1 MKDQIV
7 KLSLQDS
14 PPAAKKPNGRP
25 RKNPAQGLPKGV
37 QLRSGTF
44 YYTHRDKWQNLGKDS
59 AEAFRV
65 AAELNGQT
73 KALTGT
79 MSAWFG
85 KWKKEIDAK
94 VDAKTLAPRTKKD
107 YFQAIEILE
116 PFFGHM
122 HPTLIEA
129 AHVQEY
135 LDIGRDEDRP
145 VRANREKAALSSCM
159 SWMMARSFGG
169 LKKNVCL
176 DVKRNPETPRT
187 RYVSDQEYLR
197 VYRFASPVLR
207 CWSEL
212 VYRTLQRPSDILRWT
227 RSEHIVTGDDGKL
240 YLRFKQGKTGTP
252 MSIAAN
258 EKLLGIFEALRLER
272 ERQKAKSDFLICTEV
287 GTQYTLTGITSMWSR
302 ATEAGNVLDFGIY
315 DMKSKGA
322 TDMYLA
328 GVPLETIQHLCG
340 HASIVTTE
348 IYVKSRIVKDV
359 EINDRDLKL
368 PDSPAEKKPKVAKS
382 FGKET
387 AQVVDL

>member
-1 MKDQIV
+1 MKHSSQN
-7 KLSLQDS
+7 S
-14 PPAAKKPNGRP
+14 PPVVKKANGRP

-44 YYTHRDKWQNLGKDS
+44 YYTHAGGKWQNLGKDA
-59 AEAFRV
+59 AEAFKI
-65 AAELNGQT
+65 AAEFNGKT
-73 KALTGT
+73 AATAGT
-79 MSAWFG
+79 MNAWFK
-85 KWKKEIDAK
+85 KWKKELEAK
-94 VDAKTLAPRTKKD
+94 VAAKTLSPRTQDD
-107 YFQAIEILE
+107 YFKNIEMLE

-135 LDIGRDEDRP
+135 LDIGRDENRP

-159 SWMMARSFGG
+159 SWMMARSLGG
-169 LKKNVCL
+169 LKKNICL
-176 DVKRNPETPRT
+176 DVRRNEETPRT
-187 RYVSDQEYLR
+187 RYVSDKEYLA

-212 VYRTLQRPSDILRWT
+212 VYRTLQRPSDILSWT
-227 RSEHIVTGDDGKL
+227 RSEHLVEGDDGKL

-252 MSIAAN
+252 VSIAAN

-272 ERQKAKSDFLICTEV
+272 ERQKVKSDFLICTEA
-287 GTQYTLTGITSMWSR
+287 GLQYTLSGITSIWSR
-302 ATEAGNVLDFGIY
+302 TTEAARVKDFGIY
-315 DMKSKGA
+315 DMKSKAA

-328 GVPLETIQHLCG
+328 GVPLEKIQHLCG
-340 HASIVTTE
+340 HASITTTE
-348 IYVKSRIVKDV
+348 IYVKSRIVADV

-368 PDSPAEKKPKVAKS
+368 PDSPPEKKQKIAKS

-387 AQVVDL
+387 MQVVVAQ